1 MQGADKEYHRMGGR
15 EYEFRSLSSSLKE
28 ITKWALIP
36 SRIDEDANSTY
47 CWNEDIADCSVEIMA
62 CKRRF
67 QRERRRGIMLLQ
79 KIEENGE
86 EI

>member
-47 CWNEDIADCSVEIMA
+47 CWNEDIAAVVWKLWHVREG
-62 CKRRF
+62 F
-67 QRERRRGIMLLQ
+67 RERG
-79 KIEENGE
+79 GE
-86 EI
+86 VSCSYKK